1 MLKYILKRLG
11 YMLVVLLILSFLMYL
26 IYDLIPNDLA
36 RQDLEPRKAELI
48 KQGTYEQQYN
58 ELRQQYGQDDSVI
71 IRYLRWIGV
80 VKGNDVYR
88 NGDKNTGILLQQ
100 GELDGLLQGN
110 LGYSRK
116 EGKPAVELIA
126 DPMKNTVYLNIFV
139 TVFTLALTIP
149 LGIFCA
155 VKRGSKRDT
164 AVQMITIVGYSI
176 PVFITAIL
184 FIWLLAVI
192 FPIFPVSG
200 MKTPGSDYVGIRAT
214 LDKLYYMALPAIV
227 MIFTSLGGMT
237 RYVRAAMIE
246 ALSMDCIRTA
256 RAKGI
261 REKVVIYSHAWR
273 NALIPIMTLVIGWFL
288 SIFSGSIMVENIF
301 GLNGVGKIYINSLT
315 SSDFEVVLALQMFYV
330 CISLAG
336 NLITDL
342 AYGLAD
348 PRIRVDR

>member
-1 MLKYILKRLG
+1 MWKYILKRLG

-36 RQDLEPRKAELI
+36 RQDLEPRKADLI

-58 ELRQQYGQDDSVI
+58 ELRQQYGQDDTVI

-88 NGDKNTGILLQQ
+88 NGDPDTGYLLKE

-116 EGKPAVELIA
+116 EGKPAVELIGE
-126 DPMKNTVYLNIFV
+126 PMKNTVYLNIFV
-139 TVFTLALTIP
+139 TIFTLALTIP

-200 MKTPGSDYVGIRAT
+200 MKTPGADYVGFRAT

-315 SSDFEVVLALQMFYV
+315 TSDFEVVLALQMFYV
-330 CISLAG
+330 CISLVG
-336 NLITDL
+336 NLIIDL

>member
-1 MLKYILKRLG
+1 
-11 YMLVVLLILSFLMYL
+11 MLVVLLILSFLMYL

-36 RQDLEPRKAELI
+36 RQELEPRKADLI

-58 ELRQQYGQDDSVI
+58 ELRQQYGQDDTVI

-88 NGDKNTGILLQQ
+88 NGDPDTGYLLKE

-116 EGKPAVELIA
+116 EGKPAVELIGE
-126 DPMKNTVYLNIFV
+126 PMKNTVYLNIFV
-139 TVFTLALTIP
+139 TIFTLALTIP

-200 MKTPGSDYVGIRAT
+200 MKTPGADYVGFRAT

-315 SSDFEVVLALQMFYV
+315 TSDFEVVLALQMFYV
-330 CISLAG
+330 CISLVG
-336 NLITDL
+336 NLIIDL
-342 AYGLAD
+342 AYGLAY

>member
-1 MLKYILKRLG
+1 MWKYILKRLG

-36 RQDLEPRKAELI
+36 RQELEPRKADLI

-58 ELRQQYGQDDSVI
+58 ELRQQYGQDDTVI

-88 NGDKNTGILLQQ
+88 NGDPDTGYLLKE

-116 EGKPAVELIA
+116 EGKPAVELIGE
-126 DPMKNTVYLNIFV
+126 PMKNTVYLNIFV
-139 TVFTLALTIP
+139 TIFTLALTIP

-200 MKTPGSDYVGIRAT
+200 MKTPGADYVGFRAT

-315 SSDFEVVLALQMFYV
+315 TSDFEVVLALQMFYV
-330 CISLAG
+330 CISLVG
-336 NLITDL
+336 NLIIDL

>member
-1 MLKYILKRLG
+1 MVKYILKRIA
-11 YMLVVLLILSFLMYL
+11 YMLLVLVILSFLMYV

-36 RQDLEPRKAELI
+36 RQDLEPQKQDLI
-48 KQGTYEQQYN
+48 KQGTYEERYA
-58 ELRQQYGQDDSVI
+58 ELRLKYGQDDPLVV
-71 IRYLRWIGV
+71 RYLRWIGLA
-80 VKGNDVYR
+80 KTNDVYKGG
-88 NGDKNTGILLQQ
+88 NPSSGILLSE
-100 GELDGLLQGN
+100 GKYDGILQGN
-110 LGYSRK
+110 LGYSRVK
-116 EGKPAVELIA
+116 GLEAVDYIRE
-126 DPMKNTVYLNIFV
+126 PMANTIKLNVFT

-164 AVQMITIVGYSI
+164 AVQMVTIVGYSI

-184 FIWLLAVI
+184 FIWLFAVV

-200 MKTPGSDYVGIRAT
+200 MKTPGSDYVGMRAF
-214 LDKLYYMALPAIV
+214 LDKLYYMALPSIV

-237 RYVRAAMIE
+237 RYVRASMIE

-256 RAKGI
+256 RAKGL

-288 SIFSGSIMVENIF
+288 SVFSGSIMVENIF
-301 GLNGVGKIYINSLT
+301 GLNGVGRVYIQSLT
-315 SSDFEVVLALQMFYV
+315 QSDFEVVLALQMFYV
-330 CISLAG
+330 SISLVG
-336 NLITDL
+336 NLIIDL
-342 AYGLAD
+342 AYGFAD